1 MRIILIIYLKH
12 YEDNYEYHFRVSS
25 NVTKYLTRTSRLN
38 TGIRLDDITL
48 RVIHYEGSHEEISPQ
63 RGDRLCALGG
73 ETVRDK
79 RDVRSSVRLVTLIY
93 SLIYNRILSCSKQ
106 IQRIL
111 QKHRQG
117 PDQHLP
123 IVGTF
128 VVGLSVYTLRLV
140 SGQSLG
146 ITMSNEGLVVRKL
159 LKEASRAVQER
170 VRVGDFCVA
179 LNGYVLNTSNKLREA
194 LRRVN
199 SSFETHYE
207 ITFGRHRK
215 FRVKDDV
222 IITDSKE
229 EEEEEE
235 EVKYLKQET
244 EKSLREEHDRIEE
257 EKERKKRNEI
267 RVEREKSSP
276 PPVTLPQP
284 SSSNMKSISRNILS
298 SLLSTKN
305 ENDLFEDHVVSKKK
319 KPQSPDVVLNSAD
332 ALKDLQDRI
341 ETAHDVQSEIEK
353 FNITINELAIENHMQ
368 KIANNLNIDPAELK
382 KYFELS
388 RINYEQYRKEVEIEF
403 LWQKLITQLYSSKID
418 IDNDQLDKQV
428 LEIYKNKEKITEF
441 KLAELEINYDKKTKN
456 ELIKEIKNS
465 FERIGFSET
474 VVKYSISNSA
484 LNKGEIGWV
493 SSKVI
498 SNELIDKIEKLK
510 IGEIS
515 SEIIGA
521 ETLVFYKMLDKRFV
535 KDVVKTDINQ
545 IRKKILKKKKN
556 ELLNLYSNSHL
567 SKKKNNTVIKLQ

>member
-1 MRIILIIYLKH
+1 MIKIFKILSIIFFFFLSNIYVSFASIKNNIIAKVGN
-12 YEDNYEYHFRVSS
+12 E
-25 NVTKYLTRTSRLN
+25 
-38 TGIRLDDITL
+38 IITL
-48 RVIHYEGSHEEISPQ
+48 IELENKVN
-63 RGDRLCALGG
+63 
-73 ETVRDK
+73 T
-79 RDVRSSVRLVTLIY
+79 TLI
-93 SLIYNRILSCSKQ
+93 LAN
-106 IQRIL
+106 
-111 QKHRQG
+111 QK
-117 PDQHLP
+117 
-123 IVGTF
+123 I
-128 VVGLSVYTLRLV
+128 
-140 SGQSLG
+140 
-146 ITMSNEGLVVRKL
+146 N
-159 LKEASRAVQER
+159 QE
-170 VRVGDFCVA
+170 
-179 LNGYVLNTSNKLREA
+179 NINKLK
-194 LRRVN
+194 N
-199 SSFETHYE
+199 IS
-207 ITFGRHRK
+207 
-215 FRVKDDV
+215 
-222 IITDSKE
+222 
-229 EEEEEE
+229 
-235 EVKYLKQET
+235 LKR
-244 EKSLREEHDRIEE
+244 LI
-257 EKERKKRNEI
+257 
-267 RVEREKSSP
+267 
-276 PPVTLPQP
+276 
-284 SSSNMKSISRNILS
+284 
-298 SLLSTKN
+298 
-305 ENDLFEDHVVSKKK
+305 DLKIK
-319 KPQSPDVVLNSAD
+319 
-332 ALKDLQDRI
+332 
-341 ETAHDVQSEIEK
+341 QSEIEK

-545 IRKKILKKKKN
+545 IRKQILKKKKMN
-556 ELLNLYSNSHL
+556 F
-567 SKKKNNTVIKLQ
+567 

>member
-1 MRIILIIYLKH
+1 MSKIFKILSIIFFFFLSNIYVSFASIKNNIIAKVGN
-12 YEDNYEYHFRVSS
+12 E
-25 NVTKYLTRTSRLN
+25 
-38 TGIRLDDITL
+38 IITL
-48 RVIHYEGSHEEISPQ
+48 IELENKVN
-63 RGDRLCALGG
+63 
-73 ETVRDK
+73 T
-79 RDVRSSVRLVTLIY
+79 TLI
-93 SLIYNRILSCSKQ
+93 LAN
-106 IQRIL
+106 
-111 QKHRQG
+111 QK
-117 PDQHLP
+117 
-123 IVGTF
+123 I
-128 VVGLSVYTLRLV
+128 
-140 SGQSLG
+140 
-146 ITMSNEGLVVRKL
+146 N
-159 LKEASRAVQER
+159 QE
-170 VRVGDFCVA
+170 
-179 LNGYVLNTSNKLREA
+179 NINKLK
-194 LRRVN
+194 N
-199 SSFETHYE
+199 IS
-207 ITFGRHRK
+207 
-215 FRVKDDV
+215 
-222 IITDSKE
+222 
-229 EEEEEE
+229 
-235 EVKYLKQET
+235 LKR
-244 EKSLREEHDRIEE
+244 LI
-257 EKERKKRNEI
+257 
-267 RVEREKSSP
+267 
-276 PPVTLPQP
+276 
-284 SSSNMKSISRNILS
+284 
-298 SLLSTKN
+298 
-305 ENDLFEDHVVSKKK
+305 DLKIK
-319 KPQSPDVVLNSAD
+319 
-332 ALKDLQDRI
+332 
-341 ETAHDVQSEIEK
+341 QSEIEK

-545 IRKKILKKKKN
+545 IRKQILKKKKN

>member
-1 MRIILIIYLKH
+1 MIKIFKILSIIFFFFLSNIYVSFASIKNNIIAKVGN
-12 YEDNYEYHFRVSS
+12 E
-25 NVTKYLTRTSRLN
+25 
-38 TGIRLDDITL
+38 IITL
-48 RVIHYEGSHEEISPQ
+48 IELENKVN
-63 RGDRLCALGG
+63 
-73 ETVRDK
+73 T
-79 RDVRSSVRLVTLIY
+79 TLI
-93 SLIYNRILSCSKQ
+93 LAN
-106 IQRIL
+106 
-111 QKHRQG
+111 QK
-117 PDQHLP
+117 
-123 IVGTF
+123 I
-128 VVGLSVYTLRLV
+128 
-140 SGQSLG
+140 
-146 ITMSNEGLVVRKL
+146 N
-159 LKEASRAVQER
+159 QE
-170 VRVGDFCVA
+170 
-179 LNGYVLNTSNKLREA
+179 NINKLK
-194 LRRVN
+194 N
-199 SSFETHYE
+199 IS
-207 ITFGRHRK
+207 
-215 FRVKDDV
+215 
-222 IITDSKE
+222 
-229 EEEEEE
+229 
-235 EVKYLKQET
+235 LKR
-244 EKSLREEHDRIEE
+244 LI
-257 EKERKKRNEI
+257 
-267 RVEREKSSP
+267 
-276 PPVTLPQP
+276 
-284 SSSNMKSISRNILS
+284 
-298 SLLSTKN
+298 
-305 ENDLFEDHVVSKKK
+305 DLKIK
-319 KPQSPDVVLNSAD
+319 
-332 ALKDLQDRI
+332 
-341 ETAHDVQSEIEK
+341 QSEIEK

-545 IRKKILKKKKN
+545 IRKQILKKKKN

>member
-1 MRIILIIYLKH
+1 MEVLSLLHLISNEQDFKNFFIIFLVLPDISISSSSIKNNIIAKVGN
-12 YEDNYEYHFRVSS
+12 E
-25 NVTKYLTRTSRLN
+25 
-38 TGIRLDDITL
+38 IITL
-48 RVIHYEGSHEEISPQ
+48 IELENKIN
-63 RGDRLCALGG
+63 
-73 ETVRDK
+73 T
-79 RDVRSSVRLVTLIY
+79 TLI
-93 SLIYNRILSCSKQ
+93 LAN
-106 IQRIL
+106 
-111 QKHRQG
+111 QK
-117 PDQHLP
+117 
-123 IVGTF
+123 I
-128 VVGLSVYTLRLV
+128 
-140 SGQSLG
+140 
-146 ITMSNEGLVVRKL
+146 N
-159 LKEASRAVQER
+159 QE
-170 VRVGDFCVA
+170 
-179 LNGYVLNTSNKLREA
+179 NINKLK
-194 LRRVN
+194 N
-199 SSFETHYE
+199 IS
-207 ITFGRHRK
+207 
-215 FRVKDDV
+215 
-222 IITDSKE
+222 
-229 EEEEEE
+229 
-235 EVKYLKQET
+235 LKR
-244 EKSLREEHDRIEE
+244 LI
-257 EKERKKRNEI
+257 
-267 RVEREKSSP
+267 
-276 PPVTLPQP
+276 
-284 SSSNMKSISRNILS
+284 
-298 SLLSTKN
+298 
-305 ENDLFEDHVVSKKK
+305 DLKIK
-319 KPQSPDVVLNSAD
+319 
-332 ALKDLQDRI
+332 
-341 ETAHDVQSEIEK
+341 QSEIEK

-535 KDVVKTDINQ
+535 KDIVKTDINQ
-545 IRKKILKKKKN
+545 IRKQILKKKKN

>member
-1 MRIILIIYLKH
+1 MIKIFKILSIIFFFFLSNIYVSFASIKNNIIAKVGN
-12 YEDNYEYHFRVSS
+12 E
-25 NVTKYLTRTSRLN
+25 
-38 TGIRLDDITL
+38 IITL
-48 RVIHYEGSHEEISPQ
+48 IELENKVN
-63 RGDRLCALGG
+63 
-73 ETVRDK
+73 T
-79 RDVRSSVRLVTLIY
+79 TLI
-93 SLIYNRILSCSKQ
+93 LAN
-106 IQRIL
+106 
-111 QKHRQG
+111 QK
-117 PDQHLP
+117 
-123 IVGTF
+123 I
-128 VVGLSVYTLRLV
+128 
-140 SGQSLG
+140 
-146 ITMSNEGLVVRKL
+146 N
-159 LKEASRAVQER
+159 QE
-170 VRVGDFCVA
+170 
-179 LNGYVLNTSNKLREA
+179 N
-194 LRRVN
+194 
-199 SSFETHYE
+199 
-207 ITFGRHRK
+207 I
-215 FRVKDDV
+215 
-222 IITDSKE
+222 
-229 EEEEEE
+229 
-235 EVKYLKQET
+235 
-244 EKSLREEHDRIEE
+244 
-257 EKERKKRNEI
+257 
-267 RVEREKSSP
+267 
-276 PPVTLPQP
+276 
-284 SSSNMKSISRNILS
+284 NILKNI
-298 SLLSTKN
+298 SLKRLI
-305 ENDLFEDHVVSKKK
+305 DLKIK
-319 KPQSPDVVLNSAD
+319 
-332 ALKDLQDRI
+332 
-341 ETAHDVQSEIEK
+341 QSEIEK

-545 IRKKILKKKKN
+545 IRKQILKKKKN

>member
-1 MRIILIIYLKH
+1 MENK
-12 YEDNYEYHFRVSS
+12 V
-25 NVTKYLTRTSRLN
+25 N
-38 TGIRLDDITL
+38 T
-48 RVIHYEGSHEEISPQ
+48 
-63 RGDRLCALGG
+63 
-73 ETVRDK
+73 
-79 RDVRSSVRLVTLIY
+79 TLI
-93 SLIYNRILSCSKQ
+93 LAN
-106 IQRIL
+106 
-111 QKHRQG
+111 QK
-117 PDQHLP
+117 
-123 IVGTF
+123 I
-128 VVGLSVYTLRLV
+128 
-140 SGQSLG
+140 
-146 ITMSNEGLVVRKL
+146 N
-159 LKEASRAVQER
+159 QE
-170 VRVGDFCVA
+170 
-179 LNGYVLNTSNKLREA
+179 NINKLK
-194 LRRVN
+194 N
-199 SSFETHYE
+199 IS
-207 ITFGRHRK
+207 
-215 FRVKDDV
+215 
-222 IITDSKE
+222 
-229 EEEEEE
+229 
-235 EVKYLKQET
+235 LKR
-244 EKSLREEHDRIEE
+244 LI
-257 EKERKKRNEI
+257 
-267 RVEREKSSP
+267 
-276 PPVTLPQP
+276 
-284 SSSNMKSISRNILS
+284 
-298 SLLSTKN
+298 
-305 ENDLFEDHVVSKKK
+305 DLKIK
-319 KPQSPDVVLNSAD
+319 
-332 ALKDLQDRI
+332 
-341 ETAHDVQSEIEK
+341 QSEIEK

-403 LWQKLITQLYSSKID
+403 LWKNLFFQLYSSKID

-545 IRKKILKKKKN
+545 IRKQILKKKKN